1 MIFNSQLNLSI
12 NSELHALLHANC
24 YHQVVHYYENLRK
37 NWIILDFIKWN
48 FLKYFIKTL
57 KTLTLIP
64 PLLIENKF
72 VTGIKTKTSIFNKY
86 FAKQCT
92 LLKKRECAPNKSKV
106 LLIAM
111 KKKFSKQLKRQAH
124 AKLMVM
130 MIIL

>member
-12 NSELHALLHANC
+12 NSGLHAFLHANF

-37 NWIILDFIKWN
+37 NWIILDFIKRS
-48 FLKYFIKTL
+48 FLKDFI

-72 VTGIKTKTSIFNKY
+72 LTGIKTKTSIFNKY

-92 LLKKRECAPNKSKV
+92 LLKKRERAPNKSKV

-111 KKKFSKQLKRQAH
+111 KKKFSKQLERQAH
-124 AKLMVM
+124 AKLMLM